1 MITLY
6 FINRIM
12 AILDSM
18 AAATLDPFVDYL
30 NNSTASLS
38 ALRVPVI
45 LSDLLRLST
54 FFLPMGTIGLLL
66 SVTIILILIEI
77 VHSFIRWVVHLF
89 GLI

>member
-1 MITLY
+1 
-6 FINRIM
+6 M

-18 AAATLDPFVDYL
+18 GAATLDPFIDYL

-38 ALRVPVI
+38 ALRVPVL

-54 FFLPMGTIGLLL
+54 FFLPMGTIALLF
-66 SVTIILILIEI
+66 SVSIILIIIQI
-77 VHSFIRWVVHLF
+77 VHSFFRWIVHLF

>member
-1 MITLY
+1 
-6 FINRIM
+6 M

-18 AAATLDPFVDYL
+18 GAATLDPFIDYL
-30 NNSTASLS
+30 NNSTSSLS

-45 LSDLLRLST
+45 LLDLFRLST

-66 SVTIILILIEI
+66 SVSIILIILQI
-77 VHSFIRWVVHLF
+77 VHSFLRWIVHLF